1 MSLENMYTT
10 SSSARAL
17 LNSRLFLINFVRG
30 FLSYFSLLLPHK
42 LAIAFQTH
50 FLHLFEVDQTLPL
63 NLSVLADLKTLGS
76 NTRVPPACRS
86 KQPCRRSSDKD

>member
-1 MSLENMYTT
+1 MSLENMHTT

-30 FLSYFSLLLPHK
+30 FLSFLLLLPHK

-50 FLHLFEVDQTLPL
+50 FFHLFEVDQTLPL
-63 NLSVLADLKTLGS
+63 NLSVLADSKTLGS
-76 NTRVPPACRS
+76 NTRVPLACRS
-86 KQPCRRSSDKD
+86 KQPCRSSSDKD